1 MPQKKNPDAAEL
13 LRAKAPRVV
22 GDLSSFLGV
31 LHALPLAYNKD
42 MQEDKQYLFD
52 SVDTLTLA
60 LAAASGMIEGAKFNR
75 EQMAEAAADGM
86 TAATDLADLL
96 VRRGVP
102 FRQSHAL
109 VSTIVRE
116 TLAAGRELSSLTVE
130 ELESYSPQ
138 LDREAVALLAQDGWL
153 ESKASVGGT
162 ALIRVREQIV
172 AARQLLS

>member
-1 MPQKKNPDAAEL
+1 
-13 LRAKAPRVV
+13 
-22 GDLSSFLGV
+22 
-31 LHALPLAYNKD
+31 
-42 MQEDKQYLFD
+42 
-52 SVDTLTLA
+52 
-60 LAAASGMIEGAKFNR
+60 MIEGAKFNR